1 MEAKFSPR
9 VKDVISYSREE
20 ALRLGHDYIG
30 TEHLLLGL
38 IREGDGVAIKVVKS
52 LGIDTAR
59 LRKSVEDA
67 VRGTSGT
74 NVNLGNIP
82 LTKQAE
88 KVLKITYLEAKIFKS
103 EVIGTEHLLLS
114 ILRDEDNIAS
124 QILSQFNV
132 NYEVFKNQLETF
144 RLNPSSEMPSNPSD
158 DDGYKEEDSY
168 ASAKKPVGDAKS
180 KTPVLDNFGRD
191 LTRAAEDGKLDPI
204 VGREKEIER
213 VSQIL
218 SRRKKNNPILIGE
231 PGVGKSAIAEGL
243 ALRIVQRKVSRV
255 LFNKRVVTLDL
266 ASLVAGTKY
275 RGKFEERMKAVMNE
289 LEKSPDV
296 ILFIDEIHTI
306 VGAGGASGS
315 LDASNMFKPALARGE
330 IQCIGATTL
339 DEYRQFIEKD
349 GALDRRFQKVIVNP
363 ATPEETVIILNNIKE
378 KYEEHHNVTYTPE
391 AIEACVNLTTR
402 YMSDRF
408 LPDKAIDALDEA
420 GSRVNITNIH
430 VPQNIIDVEQKIEE
444 IKVEKNRVVRSQKYE
459 EAAKLRDNEKQ
470 LLEQLESAKV
480 EWEAETKNKK
490 YVVTEDNVAEV
501 VSMMTGIPIQRVG
514 QSDSQRLLNMADE
527 LKGQIIGQDEAII
540 KLAKAIRR
548 TRAGLKDPKK
558 PIGSF
563 IFLGP
568 TGVGKTELAKVLA
581 RFMFESEDSLIRID
595 MSEYM
600 EKFAISRLVGAPPG
614 YVGYEEGGQLTE
626 KVRRKP
632 YAVIL
637 LDEIEK
643 AHPDVFNILLQVLDD
658 GILTDSLGRKVDF
671 RNTIIIMTSNIGS
684 RQLKEF
690 GQGVGFTT
698 SAKVAQ
704 ADTNAKSVVENALK
718 RAFAPEFLNRIDD
731 VIVFNSLQKEDIFKI
746 IDIELKE
753 LFGRLLLMGYQIQLT
768 ENAKEF
774 IAEKGF
780 DPNFGARPLNRA
792 IQKYLEDPIAEE
804 ILKGELKEGDT
815 LEVDFVK
822 DAEEVA
828 VKVIKAE
835 TAVIADKS
843 DKPAKPKR
851 KKKEEDQDSS
861 KN

>member
-9 VKDVISYSREE
+9 VKDVIQYSREE

-38 IREGDGVAIKVVKS
+38 IRDGDGVAIKLLKGLTV
-52 LGIDTAR
+52 DTAK
-59 LRKSVEDA
+59 LRRAVEDA
-67 VRGTSGT
+67 VKGTIGT
-74 NVNLGNIP
+74 NVHIGSIP

-103 EVIGTEHLLLS
+103 DVIGTEHLLLS

-124 QILSQFNV
+124 QILMQFNV
-132 NYEVFKNQLETF
+132 NYEVFKSEVESNKNDVTD
-144 RLNPSSEMPSNPSD
+144 EMPGSSTGGD
-158 DDGYKEEDSY
+158 DDFKEEDSFTQP
-168 ASAKKPVGDAKS
+168 KKVSDIKS

-191 LTRAAEDGKLDPI
+191 LTKAAEEGKLDPI

-275 RGKFEERMKAVMNE
+275 RGQFEERMKAVMNE

-339 DEYRQFIEKD
+339 DEYRQYIEKD
-349 GALDRRFQKVIVNP
+349 GALDRRFQKVMVEP
-363 ATPEETVIILNNIKE
+363 ATPDETVEILNRIKE
-378 KYEEHHNVTYTPE
+378 KYEEHHGVTYTDE
-391 AIEACVNLTTR
+391 AINACVSLTTR
-402 YMSDRF
+402 YITDRF
-408 LPDKAIDALDEA
+408 LPDKAIDALDES
-420 GSRVNITNIH
+420 GSRVHLTNIH
-430 VPQNIIDVEQKIEE
+430 VPQEILDIEAKIEQ
-444 IKVEKNRVVRSQKYE
+444 IKIEKNKVVRSQKYE
-459 EAAKLRDNEKQ
+459 EAAKLRDTEKH
-470 LLEQLESAKV
+470 LLEELDQAKSV
-480 EWEAETKNKK
+480 WEAETKSKR
-490 YVVTEDNVAEV
+490 YTVTEDNVAEV
-501 VSMMTGIPIQRVG
+501 VSMMTGIPVQRVG
-514 QSDSQRLLNMADE
+514 QADSAKLLAMSDTIAS
-527 LKGQIIGQDEAII
+527 KIIGQEEAIK
-540 KLAKAIRR
+540 KLTRAIQR

-568 TGVGKTELAKVLA
+568 TGVGKTELAKELA
-581 RFMFESEDSLIRID
+581 RFMFDTEDALIQID

-600 EKFAISRLVGAPPG
+600 EKFAVSRLVGAPPG

-632 YAVIL
+632 YAVVL

-643 AHPDVFNILLQVLDD
+643 AHPDVFNILLQVLDE
-658 GILTDSLGRKVDF
+658 GQLTDSLGRKVDF
-671 RNTIIIMTSNIGS
+671 RNTIIIMTSNIGA
-684 RQLKEF
+684 RQLKDF
-690 GQGVGFTT
+690 GQGVGFST
-698 SAKVAQ
+698 SAKTTQ
-704 ADTNAKSVVENALK
+704 ADSHSRGVIENALK

-731 VIVFNSLQKEDIFKI
+731 VIVFNSLGKDEIFKI
-746 IDIELKE
+746 IDIELGF
-753 LFGRLLLMGYQIQLT
+753 LFGRVNSLGYKIELT
-768 ENAKEF
+768 LAAKEF
-774 IAEKGF
+774 IAEKGY
-780 DPNFGARPLNRA
+780 DSQFGARPLKRA

-804 ILKGELKEGDT
+804 ILKGELTEGDT
-815 LEVDFVK
+815 LMVDFDK
-822 DAEEVA
+822 ETNEIR
-828 VKVIKAE
+828 VI
-835 TAVIADKS
+835 D
-843 DKPAKPKR
+843 
-851 KKKEEDQDSS
+851 KKKEAKPEEEEQ
-861 KN
+861 K

>member
-132 NYEVFKNQLETF
+132 NYEVFKNQLENF

-158 DDGYKEEDSY
+158 DDGYKEEDSFT
-168 ASAKKPVGDAKS
+168 APKKPMGDAKS

-275 RGKFEERMKAVMNE
+275 RGQFEERMKAVMNE

-363 ATPEETVIILNNIKE
+363 ATPEETVVILNNIKE

-420 GSRVNITNIH
+420 GSRVHITNIH

-470 LLEQLESAKV
+470 LLEQLESAKG

-490 YVVTEDNVAEV
+490 YIVTEDNVAEV

-514 QSDSQRLLNMADE
+514 QTDSQRLLNMADE
-527 LKGQIIGQDEAII
+527 LKGQIIGQDEAIL

-581 RFMFESEDSLIRID
+581 KFMFESEDSLIRID

-690 GQGVGFTT
+690 GQGVGFAT

-704 ADTNAKSVVENALK
+704 VDANAKTVVENALK

-731 VIVFNSLQKEDIFKI
+731 VIVFNSLQKEDIFRI

-768 ENAKEF
+768 DNAKEF

-815 LEVDFVK
+815 LEVDFVT
-822 DAEEVA
+822 DAAEVV

-835 TAVIADKS
+835 APVAAAE
-843 DKPAKPKR
+843 KPAKPKR
-851 KKKEEDQDSS
+851 KKKEEGL
-861 KN
+861 